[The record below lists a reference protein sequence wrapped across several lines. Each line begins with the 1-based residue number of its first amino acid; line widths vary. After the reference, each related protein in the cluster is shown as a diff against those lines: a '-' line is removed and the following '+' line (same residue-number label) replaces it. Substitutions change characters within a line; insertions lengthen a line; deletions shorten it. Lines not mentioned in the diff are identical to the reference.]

1 MECIKMFNLLAR
13 QFEKPDG
20 LLGKITGLI
29 MFLENRKINRWSI
42 KRLHIKKGD
51 RILEIGYGP
60 GFAVKEIMESTRKV
74 TLDGIDLSESMKKTA
89 EKRNQ
94 CYIREGKVKL
104 YSGDISSYQPNHLY
118 NKVLSVNNYPLWEK
132 PNQSLKRI
140 YHMMAAGGQI
150 TLTVQPRE
158 DGAEAQTAR
167 DLGESMTRDLTEAG
181 FRNISVAFKKV
192 RPVLTVSV
200 SAHK

>member
-1 MECIKMFNLLAR
+1 MFNLLAR

-60 GFAVKEIMESTRKV
+60 GYAVKEIMESTRKV

-132 PNQSLKRI
+132 TNQSLKRI

-158 DGAEAQTAR
+158 EGAGAQTAR

>member
-118 NKVLSVNNYPLWEK
+118 N
-132 PNQSLKRI
+132 NQSLKRI